1 MSGLLVDKTNN
12 YGTAFYFCAAG
23 MALSAVFLGL
33 VRPAKRGLLCKCRTP
48 QQAQD
53 TRHWKE
59 DTGEPTAEQIPE
71 GRTDEHAADSLVNKQ
86 PGSTDA
92 DGVISFA

>member
-33 VRPAKRGLLCKCRTP
+33 VRPAKRGLLCKSRTP
-48 QQAQD
+48 QQPQD
-53 TRHWKE
+53 THHWK
-59 DTGEPTAEQIPE
+59 DDIQEPVPEQIPE
-71 GRTDEHAADSLVNKQ
+71 ERTNEHAADSLINKQ
-86 PGSTDA
+86 PGSTGSDR
-92 DGVISFA
+92 VISFA

>member
-33 VRPAKRGLLCKCRTP
+33 VRPAKRGLLCKSRTQ

-53 TRHWKE
+53 TQHWKE
-59 DTGEPTAEQIPE
+59 DIQEPIAEQIPE
-71 GRTDEHAADSLVNKQ
+71 ERTDKHAADSLINKQ
-86 PGSTDA
+86 PGSTDS
-92 DGVISFA
+92 DSVISFA

>member
-1 MSGLLVDKTNN
+1 MDKTDN

-33 VRPAKRGLLCKCRTP
+33 VRPAKRGLLCKSRTP

-53 TRHWKE
+53 TNHCKE
-59 DTGEPTAEQIPE
+59 DIQEAMAEQIPE
-71 GRTDEHAADSLVNKQ
+71 ERTDEHAAENLINKQ
-86 PGSTDA
+86 PESTDS